1 MHSAY
6 RREELMIYESVSVAH
21 LSCGNHFFAR
31 LPQGKIQPSV
41 PCMRRRHKS
50 NLRLERFRVTI

>member
-21 LSCGNHFFAR
+21 LSGGDHFFAR

-41 PCMRRRHKS
+41 PWGGLPYSGLWYGGMRP
-50 NLRLERFRVTI
+50 TA